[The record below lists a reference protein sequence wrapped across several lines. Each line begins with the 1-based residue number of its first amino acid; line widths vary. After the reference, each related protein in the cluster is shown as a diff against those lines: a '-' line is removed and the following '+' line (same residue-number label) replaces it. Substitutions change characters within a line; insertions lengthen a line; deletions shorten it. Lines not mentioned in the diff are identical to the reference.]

1 MIRTKPHY
9 KFFFSA
15 FVNRYFY
22 ANSCFL
28 LVLLLKPNISHF
40 LNLLASINVEKV
52 ANALNDK

>member
-15 FVNRYFY
+15 FVNQYFH
-22 ANSCFL
+22 ANSFFL
-28 LVLLLKPNISHF
+28 LVLLLKRNISHF
-40 LNLLASINVEKV
+40 VHLLAPINIQKV